1 MVMIPPYVPEAFLT
15 MYLPAIY
22 AGLIVGFIGTM
33 AIAMKREEI
42 HILILTDLVG
52 LAMIFVVSAVG
63 TDLAEALILP
73 GLVVELAETLAISE
87 ILITR
92 EMRKIEQDP
101 RRNLSKSSSLF
112 PQPFSLDMEIMT
124 TAPNFIALVL
134 IGYGIFLTGFTGGA
148 VAGGGIVLYALS
160 KKARGLPVLV
170 LDGIA
175 GVSGIAWCLW
185 IIGFLLFFVM
195 PQYWLLSLFLAAC
208 GLLLKVASKVG
219 LIGLLMRED
228 IDKEEVMVM
237 DLGTLGG
244 NLLGTI
250 PLGDIVLYVTPFN
263 LFLFAVL
270 LGFTV
275 LIAFSKPETQVE
287 ATLHNL
293 NNTEVKVGPKEFKQR
308 RFLSVLCGI
317 ASAGAMITGDL
328 FNFTLFMALVGIL
341 NIGIVSAVKQ
351 TSVLNSAFNYGL
363 IAMMWSLPLFGGASI
378 ILASTGTFA

>member
-1 MVMIPPYVPEAFLT
+1 MFVPPEFVS

-33 AIAMKREEI
+33 AIAINRREL
-42 HILILTDLVG
+42 HILILTDIVG

-101 RRNLSKSSSLF
+101 RANLAKASSIF
-112 PQPFSLDMEIMT
+112 PQAFSLDMEIMT

-134 IGYGIFLTGFTGGA
+134 IGYGILLTGFTGGA
-148 VAGGGIVLYALS
+148 VAGGGIVFYALS
-160 KKARGLPVLV
+160 KKARGLPVLM

-185 IIGFLLFFVM
+185 IIGFLLLFVI
-195 PQYWLLSLFLAAC
+195 PQYWLLGLFLAAC

-228 IDKEEVMVM
+228 IDNE
-237 DLGTLGG
+237 
-244 NLLGTI
+244 
-250 PLGDIVLYVTPFN
+250 
-263 LFLFAVL
+263 
-270 LGFTV
+270 
-275 LIAFSKPETQVE
+275 
-287 ATLHNL
+287 
-293 NNTEVKVGPKEFKQR
+293 
-308 RFLSVLCGI
+308 
-317 ASAGAMITGDL
+317 
-328 FNFTLFMALVGIL
+328 
-341 NIGIVSAVKQ
+341 
-351 TSVLNSAFNYGL
+351 
-363 IAMMWSLPLFGGASI
+363 
-378 ILASTGTFA
+378 

>member
-1 MVMIPPYVPEAFLT
+1 MVFTPAFVPNAFLS

-33 AIAMKREEI
+33 AIALKREEL

-52 LAMIFVVSAVG
+52 LAMIIVVSAVG

-92 EMRKIEQDP
+92 EMRIIENNP
-101 RRNLSKSSSLF
+101 RRNLSPSASLF
-112 PQPFSLDMEIMT
+112 PQPFALNMEILN
-124 TAPNFIALVL
+124 TAPNFIALLL

-160 KKARGLPVLV
+160 KKARGLPVLM

-185 IIGFLLFFVM
+185 IIGFLLFFVT
-195 PQYWLLSLFLAAC
+195 PQFWLLSLFLAAC

-228 IDKEEVMVM
+228 IDKE
-237 DLGTLGG
+237 
-244 NLLGTI
+244 
-250 PLGDIVLYVTPFN
+250 
-263 LFLFAVL
+263 
-270 LGFTV
+270 
-275 LIAFSKPETQVE
+275 
-287 ATLHNL
+287 
-293 NNTEVKVGPKEFKQR
+293 
-308 RFLSVLCGI
+308 
-317 ASAGAMITGDL
+317 
-328 FNFTLFMALVGIL
+328 
-341 NIGIVSAVKQ
+341 
-351 TSVLNSAFNYGL
+351 
-363 IAMMWSLPLFGGASI
+363 
-378 ILASTGTFA
+378 

>member
-1 MVMIPPYVPEAFLT
+1 MVFIPPFVPDAFLS

-33 AIAMKREEI
+33 AIALKREEI

-92 EMRKIEQDP
+92 EMRIIEQDP

-112 PQPFSLDMEIMT
+112 PQPFALNMEIMT
-124 TAPNFIALVL
+124 TAPNFIAL
-134 IGYGIFLTGFTGGA
+134 TGGA
-148 VAGGGIVLYALS
+148 VAGGGIVLYVLS

-170 LDGIA
+170 LDGVA

-185 IIGFLLFFVM
+185 IIGFLLFFVT

-228 IDKEEVMVM
+228 LDKE
-237 DLGTLGG
+237 
-244 NLLGTI
+244 
-250 PLGDIVLYVTPFN
+250 
-263 LFLFAVL
+263 
-270 LGFTV
+270 
-275 LIAFSKPETQVE
+275 
-287 ATLHNL
+287 
-293 NNTEVKVGPKEFKQR
+293 
-308 RFLSVLCGI
+308 
-317 ASAGAMITGDL
+317 
-328 FNFTLFMALVGIL
+328 
-341 NIGIVSAVKQ
+341 
-351 TSVLNSAFNYGL
+351 
-363 IAMMWSLPLFGGASI
+363 
-378 ILASTGTFA
+378 

>member
-1 MVMIPPYVPEAFLT
+1 MVLVPPFVPQAFIS
-15 MYLPAIY
+15 MYLPAVY
-22 AGLIVGFIGTM
+22 AGLIVGFIATM
-33 AIAMKREEI
+33 AIAMRKEEL

-101 RRNLSKSSSLF
+101 RRNLAKSSSLF
-112 PQPFSLDMEIMT
+112 PQPFALDMEILT
-124 TAPNFIALVL
+124 TAPTFIALLL

-160 KKARGLPVLV
+160 KKARGLPVLM

-185 IIGFLLFFVM
+185 IIGFLLFFVT
-195 PQYWLLSLFLAAC
+195 PQLWLLSLFLAAC

-228 IDKEEVMVM
+228 IDKE
-237 DLGTLGG
+237 
-244 NLLGTI
+244 
-250 PLGDIVLYVTPFN
+250 
-263 LFLFAVL
+263 
-270 LGFTV
+270 
-275 LIAFSKPETQVE
+275 
-287 ATLHNL
+287 
-293 NNTEVKVGPKEFKQR
+293 
-308 RFLSVLCGI
+308 
-317 ASAGAMITGDL
+317 
-328 FNFTLFMALVGIL
+328 
-341 NIGIVSAVKQ
+341 
-351 TSVLNSAFNYGL
+351 
-363 IAMMWSLPLFGGASI
+363 
-378 ILASTGTFA
+378 